1 MGNDD
6 MSGKPTPSQIDKL
19 RQAWKKLIDQVFSS
33 KTMKYMWKQLR
44 KMAVEVIEVNSA
56 MVELKRT
63 SNASASQIGKYFEEA
78 AAGAKKYGTSVSGLI
93 HATAEWS
100 RLGYGL
106 PDARKLAEAAALFA
120 NIGDGIDISAAN
132 TTLSSTLQGF
142 QMNADEALHVLDA
155 FNEVAK
161 TEAIDS
167 AGIAAAL
174 QQSASAMHAAGN
186 TLEETIGL
194 VTAANAV
201 GWDPGAIGTAYEA
214 ISMRIRGA
222 RAEMEELGLETD
234 GMAGSTAA
242 LQREIMALSG
252 VNIMRDAN
260 SLKSTYQILDELAV
274 KWKDLTGVQQTAVA
288 KLIAGDG
295 QGSFF
300 PDLMAHFETAR
311 RAADTAVHSTGS
323 ALEAQKEYE
332 QGIQYSLDRL
342 EASFQTFANHLL
354 DSSFIKGIVDFGNTI
369 LNVMDRVTTKF
380 GSLGTVGLGVGLFTG
395 LKNVGKPK
403 TSGFKYLFECAD
415 SMSVLL
421 DTVV

>member
-6 MSGKPTPSQIDKL
+6 MSGKLTPSQIDKL

-33 KTMKYMWKQLR
+33 KTMKYVWKQLR
-44 KMAVEVIEVNSA
+44 QMAVEVVEVNSA
-56 MVELKRT
+56 MAELKRT

-93 HATAEWS
+93 HAAAEWS

-106 PDARKLAEAAALFA
+106 PDAKKLAEAAALFA
-120 NIGDGIDISAAN
+120 NIGGIDAGTANAA
-132 TTLSSTLQGF
+132 LSSTLQGF
-142 QMNADEALHVLDA
+142 QMTADEALRVLDS
-155 FNEVAK
+155 FHEVAA

-194 VTAANAV
+194 ITAANAI
-201 GWDPGAIGTAYEA
+201 GRDPGSIGTAYET

-222 RAEMEELGLETD
+222 KAEMEKLGLETD

-252 VNIMRDAN
+252 VNVMKGADT
-260 SLKSTYQILDELAV
+260 LKSTYQILDELAV
-274 KWKDLTGVQQTAVA
+274 KWKDLTDVQRTAVA
-288 KLIAGDG
+288 QLIAGGG

-300 PDLMAHFETAR
+300 PDLMEHFETAR

-354 DSSFIKGIVDFGNTI
+354 DSSFIKGIVDFGNQIIGVLDAVTNALGPMMTI
-369 LNVMDRVTTKF
+369 
-380 GSLGTVGLGVGLFTG
+380 GAGAGLAAFV
-395 LKNVGKPK
+395 KN
-403 TSGFKYLFECAD
+403 FA
-415 SMSVLL
+415 
-421 DTVV
+421 